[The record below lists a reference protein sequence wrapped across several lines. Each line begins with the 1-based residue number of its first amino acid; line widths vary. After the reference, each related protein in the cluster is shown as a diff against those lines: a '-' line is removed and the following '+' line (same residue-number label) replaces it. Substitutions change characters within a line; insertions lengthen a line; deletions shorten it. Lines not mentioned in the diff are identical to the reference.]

1 MINTTFQYNEL
12 TLNNQS
18 NEWLSGIRDN
28 IDWIYVLTSIE
39 GLDDPAFR
47 ETRQNRA
54 AMDGQ
59 IDYAHLLAER
69 MVTLRGKIIAKSES
83 DLITKRQNL
92 ENAFI
97 KDGEYH
103 WLKYQLSG
111 QVAKQVYCKVFNK
124 EITEIYIE
132 KYIRPFR
139 INLIAIDP
147 RIYSQEELTK
157 TVYIPSAEGGRVY
170 AKTYP
175 KTYGTVQTG
184 GKIVCTNNGNYS
196 VWPIVKMYGPLSS
209 PKIRNNDDGQ
219 KEIQI
224 NMVVADGDYL
234 EIDFLEKTIML
245 NGTASRYNY
254 LGSSPDD
261 WWKLKKGNNEIEF
274 RDGLGNVTG
283 KALIIYRH
291 GWI

>member
-1 MINTTFQYNEL
+1 MINTPYTYKGF
-12 TLNNQS
+12 TLNDS
-18 NEWLSGIRDN
+18 PR
-28 IDWIYVLTSIE
+28 IYHLTAVDGFDS
-39 GLDDPAFR
+39 PALR
-47 ETRQNRA
+47 EARENRP

-59 IDYAHLLAER
+59 IDYASLLGER
-69 MVTLRGKIIAKSES
+69 LMALKGKILASSISERDS
-83 DLITKRQNL
+83 RRQPL
-92 ENAFI
+92 LNAF
-97 KDGEYH
+97 KEDGIYD
-103 WLKYQLSG
+103 WLKWQVPG
-111 QVAKQVYCKVFNK
+111 QVAKQIYCKVFDLK
-124 EITEIYIE
+124 IDDRYDEDPF
-132 KYIRPFR
+132 IRNFI

-157 TVYIPSAEGGRVY
+157 TVYIPSTEGGRVY

-224 NMVVADGDYL
+224 NMVISDGDYL
-234 EIDFLEKTIML
+234 EVDFLEKTVML

-254 LGSSPDD
+254 LASSPDQ
-261 WWKLKKGNNEIEF
+261 WWKINPYNNEIEF
-274 RDGLGNVTG
+274 RDGGGDIT
-283 KALIIYRH
+283 AYAQIIYRY